1 MTHSARQTAADV
13 EVVEREREIVE
24 RKSTSWQV
32 MEIFPE
38 VTNFYVE
45 CGSLSTLKRACMGR
59 EDVAPRRSMRILI
72 AMPQHHRGQ
81 KKAKLTL
88 FFF

>member
-1 MTHSARQTAADV
+1 MTHSARQTAAEV
-13 EVVEREREIVE
+13 EGVEREIVE
-24 RKSTSWQV
+24 RKAHRGRLW
-32 MEIFPE
+32 
-38 VTNFYVE
+38 NFF
-45 CGSLSTLKRACMGR
+45 GSDQFLRGMWESFYPQESMGR

-72 AMPQHHRGQ
+72 AMPKYHRGQ